1 MLGLLSEEEIEDL
14 LASEVVAR
22 IGCHAGGRTYV
33 VPVTYAYEGE
43 GLLIQS
49 QDGLKLRMMRQN
61 PSVCVEVDHVD
72 DLANWRSVIA
82 WGRFE
87 PLFGEAATA
96 AFTRL
101 RARLQTLD
109 VSDTTPGAGGLRPGE
124 TPIRSGNGHGVMCR
138 IHLVERTG
146 RFERR

>member
-1 MLGLLSEEEIEDL
+1 MLGHLSAEEIEEL

-22 IGCHAGGRTYV
+22 LGCHAGGRTYV
-33 VPVTYAYEGE
+33 LPVTYASDGE
-43 GLLIQS
+43 GLILQLH
-49 QDGLKLRMMRQN
+49 DGLKLRMMREN

-87 PLFGEAATA
+87 VLVADAATA

-101 RARLQTLD
+101 RSRLQSLQ
-109 VSDTTPGAGGLRPGE
+109 VSATTPVAGALLPGE
-124 TPIRSGNGHGVMCR
+124 TPVRSGNGQGTVGR
-138 IHLVERTG
+138 IHLIEKTG